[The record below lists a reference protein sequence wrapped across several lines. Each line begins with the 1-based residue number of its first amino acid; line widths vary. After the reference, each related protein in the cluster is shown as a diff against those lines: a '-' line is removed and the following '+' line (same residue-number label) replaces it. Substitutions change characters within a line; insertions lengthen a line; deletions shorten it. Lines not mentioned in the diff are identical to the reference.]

1 MFVDSGIVTTGTTF
15 VVAAA
20 GIPDHG
26 PWIAAVTAM
35 LAAAALYLGFVAPA
49 MPTSPLIRRGVE
61 VVECLA
67 LIALVPLTCWICGLY
82 GTVRGLNP
90 TWS

>member
-1 MFVDSGIVTTGTTF
+1 
-15 VVAAA
+15 
-20 GIPDHG
+20 
-26 PWIAAVTAM
+26 
-35 LAAAALYLGFVAPA
+35 
-49 MPTSPLIRRGVE
+49 LIRRGVE